1 MKKTK
6 QTLITLLITF
16 FALTKINAQEKYQFA
31 EVIWTG
37 SDYQSKVYTV
47 IDGKEFSEEK
57 IELPK
62 EQKNIFNSNPLFSK
76 VNVLQGSGWEV
87 MSFNQHTISTDMRVG
102 LVYVAYLR
110 KKIK

>member
-1 MKKTK
+1 MKRFK
-6 QTLITLLITF
+6 QTFLTTIIVFCTLTGI
-16 FALTKINAQEKYQFA
+16 KAQEKYQFA

-37 SDYQSKVYTV
+37 SDYQSKVYT
-47 IDGKEFSEEK
+47 IINGKEFSEEK

-62 EQKNIFNSNPLFSK
+62 DQKNIFNSNPLFSK

-102 LVYVAYLR
+102 VVYVAYLR
-110 KKIK
+110 KKL